1 MTNIFGRG
9 SAFYA
14 LAKQYDAE
22 IRSFTGGYDDYDG
35 ALSWATIPVVLS
47 NPTVRFQ
54 PDTGAWLDGVRIY
67 DDTVVVVVEGGEA

>member
-9 SAFYA
+9 QAFYA
-14 LAKQYDAE
+14 LANKYDAE
-22 IRSFTGGYDDYDG
+22 IKHFSGGYDDYDG

-67 DDTVVVVVEGGEA
+67 DDTVVVVEGGEA

>member
-14 LAKQYDAE
+14 LAHKYGAE

-67 DDTVVVVVEGGEA
+67 DDTVVVVEGGEA